1 MQAKETFVGKYDDTY
16 TDLLEI
22 RINKHIPSP
31 VKYMTTGEF
40 TLMIAKIRKIVY
52 QDIIHYS
59 KVCSDMNGSDGPQP
73 NQMTLRCN
81 ADPLSMQKEIV
92 NHIAEYVIDHVK
104 QSHRV
109 NLNPYQLI
117 GDFML
122 HLNLLDNVIY
132 PLMYSNLFTVH
143 GVQYFNK
150 NTLGVKVYFNLIIRD
165 VLFTTL
171 LRRGIE
177 VVQDKDNQP

>member
-1 MQAKETFVGKYDDTY
+1 
-16 TDLLEI
+16 
-22 RINKHIPSP
+22 
-31 VKYMTTGEF
+31 
-40 TLMIAKIRKIVY
+40 MIKKRACGTS
-52 QDIIHYS
+52 HAS
-59 KVCSDMNGSDGPQP
+59 
-73 NQMTLRCN
+73 N
-81 ADPLSMQKEIV
+81 ADMSRAISTLNQAVATTAIQDNGKLITI
-92 NHIAEYVIDHVK
+92 NTIFHVK

-150 NTLGVKVYFNLIIRD
+150 NTLGEKVYFNLIIRD

-177 VVQDKDNQP
+177 VIQDKDNQP